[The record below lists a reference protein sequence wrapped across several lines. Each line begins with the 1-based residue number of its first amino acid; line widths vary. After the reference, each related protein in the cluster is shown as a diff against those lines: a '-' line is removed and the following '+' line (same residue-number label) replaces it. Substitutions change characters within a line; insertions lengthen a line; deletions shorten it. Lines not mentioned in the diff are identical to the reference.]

1 VSELLDRL
9 VREAEDELKVRRAW
23 VSAEELENRIDAAPA
38 PFDFVAALRARN
50 FSVIAE
56 MKARTP
62 LGGRLTY
69 EYSPAQLGADY
80 RAGGATAVS
89 VLCQETSFGGKP
101 EHLLEAKQAARLPV
115 MRKDF
120 ITDEFQ
126 VREARAFGA
135 DAVLLIARILDFE
148 RLNKLVACAQQ
159 LGMEAVVEVHDEHE
173 VETALNAGAVII
185 GVNHRDLETFEID
198 GNLTER
204 LRPAVPEDCILIAE
218 SGIAGRADA
227 TRMQSAGANAILV
240 GEALMRANDRVA
252 KLRELTLA

>member
-9 VREAEDELKVRRAW
+9 IREAEAELKVRRAW
-23 VSAEELENRIDAAPA
+23 TSPEDMEQRIEAAPA
-38 PFDFVAALRARN
+38 PFDFVAALRARE

-69 EYSPAQLGADY
+69 DYAPAKLAADY
-80 RAGGATAVS
+80 RAGGAAAIS

-126 VREARAFGA
+126 IREARAFGA
-135 DAVLLIARILDFE
+135 DAVLLIARILDFG
-148 RLNKLVACAQQ
+148 RLNDLVACTHE

-173 VETALNAGAVII
+173 VETALNARALVI
-185 GVNHRDLETFEID
+185 GVNHRDLATFEID
-198 GNLTER
+198 PTLTER
-204 LRPAVPEDCILIAE
+204 LRAVVPHDCVLVAE
-218 SGIAGRADA
+218 SGITGRADA
-227 TRMQSAGANAILV
+227 SSRQAAGANAILV
-240 GEALMRANDRVA
+240 GEALMRAHDRVA